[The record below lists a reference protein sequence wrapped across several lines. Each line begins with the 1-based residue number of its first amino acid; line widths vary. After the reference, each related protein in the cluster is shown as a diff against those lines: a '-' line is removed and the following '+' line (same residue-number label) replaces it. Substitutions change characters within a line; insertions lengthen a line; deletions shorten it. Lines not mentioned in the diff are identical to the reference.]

1 MSIAG
6 LSSNSITNWRQ
17 QQQQNPFQQIK
28 QDFKQLASALQS
40 GDLSNAQSAYSS
52 IQKILQGDQ
61 SSSSSESSSNGSSA
75 LQSDFATLGQALQSG
90 DLSQAQSAFSQLQ
103 NDYQV
108 GSQSGADGAATP
120 SEAQDQYVS
129 SQTQDPAQQAR
140 QDYNQLAG
148 ALQSGSLSGAQS
160 AFAALQQL
168 VQNQDGSNTTSSTNS
183 ASGSDAIANDFSA
196 LGQALSSGNLTQ
208 AQGAFSQLQSAVQ
221 AAEQPGALQAQN
233 STAASGTQVQG
244 HPRHHHHGGGG
255 YGSQSSTSTA
265 STDGS
270 GASPASSGVS
280 LYA

>member
-6 LSSNSITNWRQ
+6 LSSNSITNSWQ
-17 QQQQNPFQQIK
+17 QQQQNPFRQIK

-52 IQKILQGDQ
+52 IQKILQASQ
-61 SSSSSESSSNGSSA
+61 SSASSESSSNGSST

-103 NDYQV
+103 NDFQA
-108 GSQSGADGAATP
+108 GSQSGADTAAP

-168 VQNQDGSNTTSSTNS
+168 VQTQDGSNASSSTNS
-183 ASGSDAIANDFSA
+183 AGGSDAIANDFSA

-208 AQGAFSQLQSAVQ
+208 AQGSFSQLQSAVQ

-270 GASPASSGVS
+270 SASPASSGVS